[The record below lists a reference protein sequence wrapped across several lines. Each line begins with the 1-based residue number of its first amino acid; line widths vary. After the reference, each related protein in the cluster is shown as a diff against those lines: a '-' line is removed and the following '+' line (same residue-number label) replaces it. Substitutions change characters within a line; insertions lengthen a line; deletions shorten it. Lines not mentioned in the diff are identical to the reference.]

1 MSRHVIHHLFAFYYL
16 YSLHYGKKELFFP
29 FLEKVLN
36 FHNHFHT
43 AITPSSPFSHGHSIV
58 RDFTMTLPIHYIGC
72 VAF

>member
-1 MSRHVIHHLFAFYYL
+1 MLFTTCLHFTTYILSTMEKGAF
-16 YSLHYGKKELFFP
+16 SFP

-58 RDFTMTLPIHYIGC
+58 RDFTVTLPIHYI
-72 VAF
+72 